1 MASHEITSAPDEQ
14 PEDKVRDFLP
24 QADDPYAPGDL
35 PHELLEF
42 HSPSAALV
50 NMPATPSA
58 QYITWMVSALV
69 FSSIVVM
76 SVFPLDQVVTT
87 PGRLIATDATLVV
100 QPLETSIIHSIDV
113 KEGELVHKGQVLAH
127 LDPTVTDAD
136 VTNLQLQKE
145 SYQAERDRLLAEA
158 EGKDYKL
165 DPQNPS
171 SAEQE
176 AAFLRRKAEYTA
188 KVGDYESQIAALS
201 AELQSA
207 TASAEMYKS
216 RARVAGDVYKMR
228 SHLQKELVGSKLST
242 LGAQDQL
249 MEMERSQIAAEH
261 QASQDRN
268 QIAALSHQRDAYVEN
283 WKAEVY
289 QDLSQAEHQ
298 LAEAVAEYDK
308 AHLRKSLV
316 VLTASRDAVVLTIA
330 KLSSGS
336 VISTASELMTL
347 VPVDSGLEVEATLT
361 GANAGFVK
369 LGDPAIL
376 KFETF
381 PFPQYGGAE
390 GTVRE
395 ISPDSF
401 SGPDT
406 PVSNAGASA
415 TQAPDPMGNY
425 QSFYRVR
432 LKVDRYTLHGV
443 PSYFH
448 PRPGMPVTADIKV
461 GKRTIMQFILNR
473 MLPMLTSGM
482 RQPG

>member
-1 MASHEITSAPDEQ
+1 
-14 PEDKVRDFLP
+14 
-24 QADDPYAPGDL
+24 
-35 PHELLEF
+35 
-42 HSPSAALV
+42 
-50 NMPATPSA
+50 
-58 QYITWMVSALV
+58 
-69 FSSIVVM
+69 
-76 SVFPLDQVVTT
+76 
-87 PGRLIATDATLVV
+87 
-100 QPLETSIIHSIDV
+100 
-113 KEGELVHKGQVLAH
+113 
-127 LDPTVTDAD
+127 
-136 VTNLQLQKE
+136 
-145 SYQAERDRLLAEA
+145 
-158 EGKDYKL
+158 
-165 DPQNPS
+165 
-171 SAEQE
+171 
-176 AAFLRRKAEYTA
+176 
-188 KVGDYESQIAALS
+188 
-201 AELQSA
+201 
-207 TASAEMYKS
+207 
-216 RARVAGDVYKMR
+216 MR

-268 QIAALSHQRDAYVEN
+268 QIAALSYQRDAYVEN
-283 WKAEVY
+283 WKAQVY

-336 VISTASELMTL
+336 VISAASELMTL

-415 TQAPDPMGNY
+415 TQAPDPTGNY